1 MNEDDNKPV
10 RLVVNNSNE
19 ISDLSTLEISVPFG
33 EMAAQMRGRLIISVC

>member
-33 EMAAQMRGRLIISVC
+33 DNGCADKRVPS

>member
-19 ISDLSTLEISVPFG
+19 ISDLHWKSVF
-33 EMAAQMRGRLIISVC
+33 RSVKWLRR